1 MRANGKRGRGFKR
14 RIGCF
19 CAAAL
24 LLPAWSHAQTDFRYT
39 IARVAGNGTNGFAG
53 DGGAAASAELSSPW
67 GIAVDKSGNVYIA
80 DEVNLRVRMVAS
92 SNGTITTVAG
102 DGTKGYTGDGSTAI
116 NAELSYD
123 AAVAVDSS
131 GNVYVSDSANQVVR
145 KFAVGGTIATV
156 AGSNSAGGGFSGDGA
171 AATSAQLNL
180 PMGLALDSA
189 GNLYIADSNNNVIR
203 EVSATGTITTLA
215 GNTMSGYF
223 GDGGPAT
230 SAQLQ
235 GPRAVIVDASG
246 NLYIAD
252 SINHVVRK
260 VTGGIITTIAG
271 IGGQGGF
278 SGDGGPATQAEL
290 FYPDGL
296 ALDSVG
302 NLYIADSL
310 NNRVRVVTPGGI
322 IMTVAGNG
330 RFGYS
335 GDGGPATSAGLNGP
349 TSVALDSA
357 GNLYVADCENNVVRK
372 LTPDTSGIPSLQPGT
387 VIGAS
392 GFGAFTSTAPG
403 SWIEIY
409 GSSLAQDTRQWKASD
424 FKGANAPTSLD
435 GTFVTIGGQAAYV
448 AYISP
453 TQVNV
458 QVPSNVGTGPQ
469 PVVLINGGGASAPY
483 SINVNPT
490 QPGLWAPPSFQ
501 IGGKAYAGALFVD
514 FTTFVLPSGAIA
526 GVTSR
531 PAQPGD
537 TIVLYGIGFG
547 AVTPAVAAGEVTG
560 QGNALTT
567 PIQIFL
573 GGVAAQVTY
582 AGLAPDAVGLYRFN
596 VVVPNIAANGAT
608 PLTFALGGVP
618 GQQTLYVA
626 VGN

>member
-1 MRANGKRGRGFKR
+1 MRANGKRGRGFKQ

-19 CAAAL
+19 CAAVL

-39 IARVAGNGTNGFAG
+39 ITRVAGNGTNGFAG
-53 DGGAAASAELSSPW
+53 DGGAATSAELSIPW
-67 GIAVDKSGNVYIA
+67 GIAVDKSGNIYIA
-80 DEVNLRVRMVAS
+80 DEVNVRVRMVSAS
-92 SNGTITTVAG
+92 GTITTVAG
-102 DGTKGYTGDGSTAI
+102 DGTGGYTGDGSAATS
-116 NAELSYD
+116 AELSYD

-131 GNVYVSDSANQVVR
+131 GNVYVADSNNQVVR
-145 KFAVGGTIATV
+145 KFAVGGTITTV
-156 AGSNSAGGGFSGDGA
+156 AGSNSSGAGFSGDGA

-203 EVSATGTITTLA
+203 KVATSGTITTVA
-215 GNTMSGYF
+215 GNTLVGYL
-223 GDGGPAT
+223 GDGGLAT
-230 SAQLQ
+230 NAILQ
-235 GPRAVIVDASG
+235 DPRAVTLDAAG

-252 SINHVVRK
+252 SLNHVVRK
-260 VTGGIITTIAG
+260 VTGDGRIATIAG

-290 FYPDGL
+290 YYPDGL
-296 ALDSVG
+296 AVDSVG

-310 NNRVRVVTPGGI
+310 NNRIRVVTPGGI

-330 RFGYS
+330 KFGDS
-335 GDGGPATSAGLNGP
+335 GDGGPATSARLNGP

-357 GNLYVADCENNVVRK
+357 GNLYVGDSENSVVRK
-372 LTPDTSGIPSLQPGT
+372 LTPDNSGIPSLQPGT

-409 GSSLAQDTRQWKASD
+409 GSSLANDTRQWKASD

-435 GTFVTIGGQAAYV
+435 GTSVTIGGQAAFI

-453 TQVNV
+453 TQVNA

-469 PVVLINGGGASAPY
+469 PVVVFDGGGASAPY
-483 SINVNPT
+483 SINVNAT
-490 QPGLWAPPSFQ
+490 EPGLWAPPSFQ
-501 IGGKAYAGALFVD
+501 IGGKAYAGALFID
-514 FTTFVLPSGAIA
+514 FTTFVLPAGAIA
-526 GVTSR
+526 GATSR
-531 PAQPGD
+531 PAKPGD

-547 AVTPAVAAGEVTG
+547 PVTPAVAAGEVTG
-560 QGNALTT
+560 EGNALTT
-567 PIQIFL
+567 PLQIFL

-582 AGLAPDAVGLYRFN
+582 AGLGPGTVGLYQFN
-596 VVVPNIAANGAT
+596 VVVPNIAANDAT

>member
-1 MRANGKRGRGFKR
+1 
-14 RIGCF
+14 
-19 CAAAL
+19 
-24 LLPAWSHAQTDFRYT
+24 
-39 IARVAGNGTNGFAG
+39 VAGNGTNGFAG
-53 DGGAAASAELSSPW
+53 DGGAATSAELSIPW
-67 GIAVDKSGNVYIA
+67 GIAVDKSGNIYIA
-80 DEVNLRVRMVAS
+80 DEVNVRVRMVSAS
-92 SNGTITTVAG
+92 GTITTVAG
-102 DGTKGYTGDGSTAI
+102 DGTGGYTGDGSAATS
-116 NAELSYD
+116 AELSYD

-131 GNVYVSDSANQVVR
+131 GNVYVADSNNQVVR
-145 KFAVGGTIATV
+145 KFAVGGTITTV
-156 AGSNSAGGGFSGDGA
+156 AGSNSSGAGFSGDGA

-203 EVSATGTITTLA
+203 KVATSGTITTVA
-215 GNTMSGYF
+215 GNTLVGYL
-223 GDGGPAT
+223 GDGGLAT
-230 SAQLQ
+230 NAILQ
-235 GPRAVIVDASG
+235 DPRAVTLDAAG

-252 SINHVVRK
+252 SLNHVVRK
-260 VTGGIITTIAG
+260 VTGDGRIATIAG

-290 FYPDGL
+290 YYPDGL
-296 ALDSVG
+296 AVDSVG

-310 NNRVRVVTPGGI
+310 NNRIRVVTPGGI

-330 RFGYS
+330 KFGDS
-335 GDGGPATSAGLNGP
+335 GDGGPATSARLNGP

-357 GNLYVADCENNVVRK
+357 GNLYVGDSENSVVRK
-372 LTPDTSGIPSLQPGT
+372 LTPDNSGIPSLQPGT

-409 GSSLAQDTRQWKASD
+409 GSSLANDTRQWKASD

-435 GTFVTIGGQAAYV
+435 GTSVTIGGQAAFI

-453 TQVNV
+453 TQVNA

-469 PVVLINGGGASAPY
+469 PVVVFDGGGASAPY
-483 SINVNPT
+483 SINVNAT
-490 QPGLWAPPSFQ
+490 EPGLWAPPSFQ
-501 IGGKAYAGALFVD
+501 IGGKAYAGALFID
-514 FTTFVLPSGAIA
+514 FTTFVLPAGAIA
-526 GVTSR
+526 GATSR
-531 PAQPGD
+531 PAKPGD

-547 AVTPAVAAGEVTG
+547 PVTPAVAAGEVTG
-560 QGNALTT
+560 EGNALTT
-567 PIQIFL
+567 PLQIFL

-582 AGLAPDAVGLYRFN
+582 AGLAPDAVGLYQFN
-596 VVVPNIAANGAT
+596 VVVPNIAANDAT